1 MPKSWSWAL
10 CPWSWTS
17 SLMLT
22 ASCLLQAP
30 TGGGLATAACQPP
43 LGHRG
48 RPPPRHAPREIHLRS
63 WPRMR
68 SGGLL
73 FKDGNGS
80 TR

>member
-63 WPRMR
+63 
-68 SGGLL
+68 
-73 FKDGNGS
+73 
-80 TR
+80 